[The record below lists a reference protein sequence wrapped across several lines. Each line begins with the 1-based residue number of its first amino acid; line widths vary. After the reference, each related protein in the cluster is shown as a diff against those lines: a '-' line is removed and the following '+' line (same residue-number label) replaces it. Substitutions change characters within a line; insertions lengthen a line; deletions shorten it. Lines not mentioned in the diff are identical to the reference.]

1 MSKNKTTFRVSGMS
15 CNGCSNSISK
25 ALSRMDG
32 VKDAKADFQKGIA
45 VVEYDEK
52 IITKAKIIEVI
63 ENLDFKV
70 EGEK

>member
-1 MSKNKTTFRVSGMS
+1 MSKNKMTFKVSGMS

-52 IITKAKIIEVI
+52 IITKNKIIEVI

-70 EGEK
+70 EGEV